1 MADTLSDSQV
11 EQACTRL
18 AGWNREGDQIV
29 KWYELP
35 SFPTAIELVDRIA
48 ELAEAANHH
57 PDIDIRYRRVRVA
70 LSTHDSGGIT
80 QKDVDLAKQIEAA
93 VPTT

>member
-1 MADTLSDSQV
+1 MADTLSDTEI

-18 AGWNREGDQIV
+18 TGWNRESDMIV

-35 SFPTAIELVDRIA
+35 SFPMAIELVDRIA

-80 QKDVDLAKQIEAA
+80 QKDVDLAKQIEAV
-93 VPTT
+93 VPKT